1 MKLSSSFKVNQSL
14 GRRGETFLSS
24 LKNWAK
30 NSSDMLREINL
41 KSVILHRTFRPV
53 AKFVIVQAKVEEE
66 NSEAGWQ

>member
-30 NSSDMLREINL
+30 KSSEINS

-53 AKFVIVQAKVEEE
+53 AKFVIVQDKVEEE